1 MGEKYI
7 RPLGKVCPRCG
18 CTGTFG
24 KNKEEFFVKKFGTR
38 VAALGLCL
46 AIGATLSIGAL
57 ADVTA
62 NPSTH
67 KVTVNGEASSVQGY
81 NIDGSNYFKVR
92 DLAEVLDL
100 GVTWDAAT
108 STVGIEKDGHY
119 KADEKTLMVGN
130 WAPATRERM
139 QAVIDEYADSG
150 RYVVFDFDNTSV
162 IFDVEEALLV
172 YQIENLRFKIAPDK
186 LADVLETQIPDL
198 NKSLGTS
205 VDGVDVTCAKLVAD
219 IVSDYTWLYENYEGF
234 EGDKDLAYIH
244 ATNQY
249 QDFAAKLRYMYS
261 AVGDTFD
268 AAVSYPWVTY
278 LFTGMTSQEVY
289 DLAAES
295 HKYWAS
301 YGRYATETWTS
312 PVETPGQAGVIT
324 TSFTT
329 GVTFT
334 DELVDLYH
342 TLMANGIDVYIISAS
357 FIDVIRAANDTM
369 GYNIPDDHVY
379 AMRNKMVDGV
389 YTNEYDYDWGG
400 EGLYAQ
406 TQAAG
411 KSTVITNY
419 IAPKYDGV
427 GPLMVF
433 GDSSG
438 DWNMMTDW
446 MEKGDTVL
454 GVIFNRYRKTS
465 DPIWNGSNEAAA
477 SIGDADARFV
487 LQGRDENTGE
497 LRPSEYSIMLGSTD
511 EVLVRPAS

>member
-1 MGEKYI
+1 MGEEHI
-7 RPLGKVCPRCG
+7 RPLGEVRPRCG
-18 CTGTFG
+18 CAGTLG

-46 AIGATLSIGAL
+46 AIGATLSIGAF

-67 KVTVNGEASSVQGY
+67 NVKVNGEASDVKGY
-81 NIDGSNYFKVR
+81 NIDGANYFKVR
-92 DLAEVLDL
+92 DLAEELDL

-108 STVGIEKDGHY
+108 STVGIDKDGHY
-119 KADEKTLMVGN
+119 KVDEKTLMVGN
-130 WAPATRERM
+130 WAPATRARL
-139 QAVIDEYADSG
+139 QAVIDENAGKG

-162 IFDVEEALLV
+162 IYDVEEALLV
-172 YQIENLRFKIAPDK
+172 YQIENLRFKITPEQ
-186 LADVLETQIPDL
+186 LPGVLETQIPDL
-198 NKSLGTS
+198 AKSLVEGTS
-205 VDGVDVTCAKLVAD
+205 VTCENLIKD
-219 IVSDYTWLYENYEGF
+219 IVADYTWLYDNYVGF
-234 EGDKDLAYIH
+234 GKGDKDLAYIH
-244 ATNQY
+244 STNQY

-268 AAVSYPWVTY
+268 ASVSYPWVTY
-278 LFTGMTSQEVY
+278 LFAGMTPDEVY
-289 DLAAES
+289 DLATES
-295 HKYWAS
+295 HKYWAA
-301 YGRYATETWTS
+301 YGRYASETWTS
-312 PVETPGQAGVIT
+312 PAETPGAAGQVSI
-324 TSFTT
+324 SFNT

-342 TLMANGIDVYIISAS
+342 TLMANDIDVYIISAS
-357 FIDVIRAANDTM
+357 FIDVIRAANDCM
-369 GYNIPDDHVY
+369 GYNIPEDHVF
-379 AMRNKMVDGV
+379 AMRNVLKDGV
-389 YTNEYDYDWGG
+389 YVNEYDYNWGG
-400 EGLYAQ
+400 EGKCAQ

-411 KSTVITNY
+411 KSTTIINF

-465 DPIWNGSNEAAA
+465 DPIWQGSTEAAQ
-477 SIGDADARFV
+477 SIGDPNARFV

-497 LRPSEYSIMLGSTD
+497 LRPSEYSIMQGSTD